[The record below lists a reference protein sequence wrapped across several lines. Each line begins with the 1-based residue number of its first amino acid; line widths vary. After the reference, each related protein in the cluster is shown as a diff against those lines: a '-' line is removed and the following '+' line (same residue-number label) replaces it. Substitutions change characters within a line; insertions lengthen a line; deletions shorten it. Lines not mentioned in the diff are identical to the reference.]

1 MFDQRQK
8 QMGLATSDEM
18 EKQDMLKK
26 FMAQN
31 PDRAKTNQ
39 EMRGAESLVTLNHKI
54 LRPCRKLLIRISK
67 SCPRRHNR
75 HLKLKK
81 ASPSSSSGSSGNK
94 VTKVVA
100 LFFLSFHKK
109 KQKKEKMK
117 RLNELRSFSHA
128 VSDQKKVPNKESNKK
143 VFPSRLTMSWLG
155 QGKGNGNNNN
165 TQEVPQDHDARSRDS
180 TSAFIP

>member
-1 MFDQRQK
+1 
-8 QMGLATSDEM
+8 
-18 EKQDMLKK
+18 
-26 FMAQN
+26 
-31 PDRAKTNQ
+31 
-39 EMRGAESLVTLNHKI
+39 MRGAESLVTLNHKI
-54 LRPCRKLLIRISK
+54 LRPCRKLLIRITK

-81 ASPSSSSGSSGNK
+81 ASSSSNSSGNK

-128 VSDQKKVPNKESNKK
+128 VSDQKKKKVQNQESSKKK

-155 QGKGNGNNNN
+155 QGKGNSN
-165 TQEVPQDHDARSRDS
+165 TQEVPQDHDPRRDS

>member
-1 MFDQRQK
+1 
-8 QMGLATSDEM
+8 
-18 EKQDMLKK
+18 
-26 FMAQN
+26 
-31 PDRAKTNQ
+31 
-39 EMRGAESLVTLNHKI
+39 MRGAASLVTLNHKL
-54 LRPCRKLLIRISK
+54 LRPCRKLLIRITK
-67 SCPRRHNR
+67 GCPRHQTR

-81 ASPSSSSGSSGNK
+81 ASFSSSAKSGNK

-128 VSDQKKVPNKESNKK
+128 VSDQEKKKKKKKASNQESSKKK
-143 VFPSRLTMSWLG
+143 VFPSRLKMSWLG
-155 QGKGNGNNNN
+155 QGKGANN
-165 TQEVPQDHDARSRDS
+165 THEVPQDHDPRRDS

>member
-1 MFDQRQK
+1 
-8 QMGLATSDEM
+8 
-18 EKQDMLKK
+18 
-26 FMAQN
+26 
-31 PDRAKTNQ
+31 
-39 EMRGAESLVTLNHKI
+39 MRGSSSLVTLNHKI
-54 LRPCRKLLIRISK
+54 LRPCRKLLIRITK
-67 SCPRRHNR
+67 GCPRRQIR

-81 ASPSSSSGSSGNK
+81 ASSSTKSGNK

-109 KQKKEKMK
+109 KQEKEKMK

-128 VSDQKKVPNKESNKK
+128 VSDQKKNKKKKASNEESSKKK

-155 QGKGNGNNNN
+155 QGKGNN
-165 TQEVPQDHDARSRDS
+165 THEVPQDHDPRRDS

>member
-1 MFDQRQK
+1 
-8 QMGLATSDEM
+8 
-18 EKQDMLKK
+18 
-26 FMAQN
+26 
-31 PDRAKTNQ
+31 
-39 EMRGAESLVTLNHKI
+39 MRGASSLVTLNHKI

-67 SCPRRHNR
+67 SCPRRHSR

-81 ASPSSSSGSSGNK
+81 ASSSSSTSSGNK

-128 VSDQKKVPNKESNKK
+128 VSDQNKKKKKKKKKKNATTQESSKKK
-143 VFPSRLTMSWLG
+143 VFPSKLTMSWLG
-155 QGKGNGNNNN
+155 QGQGKGNN
-165 TQEVPQDHDARSRDS
+165 TQEVPQDHDAASRDS

>member
-1 MFDQRQK
+1 
-8 QMGLATSDEM
+8 
-18 EKQDMLKK
+18 MLLSPSSSYILS
-26 FMAQN
+26 FFLQTEEN
-31 PDRAKTNQ
+31 NQ

-54 LRPCRKLLIRISK
+54 LRPCRKLLIRITK

-81 ASPSSSSGSSGNK
+81 ASSSSSTASGNK

-128 VSDQKKVPNKESNKK
+128 VNDQKKKAPKQESSKK

-155 QGKGNGNNNN
+155 QGKGNNNN
-165 TQEVPQDHDARSRDS
+165 TQEVPQEHDARRDS

>member
-1 MFDQRQK
+1 
-8 QMGLATSDEM
+8 
-18 EKQDMLKK
+18 
-26 FMAQN
+26 
-31 PDRAKTNQ
+31 
-39 EMRGAESLVTLNHKI
+39 MRGAESLVTLNHKI
-54 LRPCRKLLIRISK
+54 LRPCRKLLIRITK

-81 ASPSSSSGSSGNK
+81 ASSSSTTASGNK

-128 VSDQKKVPNKESNKK
+128 VSDQKKAPKQESSKK

-155 QGKGNGNNNN
+155 QGKGNNN
-165 TQEVPQDHDARSRDS
+165 TQEVPQEHDARRDS
-180 TSAFIP
+180 TSAFIPWFSIKFHQLCGYF

>member
-1 MFDQRQK
+1 
-8 QMGLATSDEM
+8 
-18 EKQDMLKK
+18 
-26 FMAQN
+26 
-31 PDRAKTNQ
+31 
-39 EMRGAESLVTLNHKI
+39 MRGSSSLVTLNHKI
-54 LRPCRKLLIRISK
+54 LRPCRKLLIRITK
-67 SCPRRHNR
+67 SCPRRQTR

-81 ASPSSSSGSSGNK
+81 ASSSSSSKPGNK

-109 KQKKEKMK
+109 KQEKEKMK

-128 VSDQKKVPNKESNKK
+128 VSDQKKKKKKKKASDQESSKKK

-155 QGKGNGNNNN
+155 HGKSNNN
-165 TQEVPQDHDARSRDS
+165 THEVPQDQDPRRDS

>member
-1 MFDQRQK
+1 
-8 QMGLATSDEM
+8 
-18 EKQDMLKK
+18 
-26 FMAQN
+26 
-31 PDRAKTNQ
+31 
-39 EMRGAESLVTLNHKI
+39 MRGVASLVTLNHKI
-54 LRPCRKLLIRISK
+54 LRPCRKLMFRITK
-67 SCPRRHNR
+67 SCPQRHNR

-81 ASPSSSSGSSGNK
+81 ASSSSTTTNNASGNK

-128 VSDQKKVPNKESNKK
+128 VSDQKKAPNQESSKK

-155 QGKGNGNNNN
+155 QGKGNNNN
-165 TQEVPQDHDARSRDS
+165 TQEVQQDHDARRDS